1 MDSGRVNYVP
11 GNLLSGMQASY
22 LRRIAKPFAQGYVV
36 ELGPFCN
43 QPSSDFHP
51 GYGGELPWPVS
62 RCVHSNTNDARGRA

>member
-11 GNLLSGMQASY
+11 GNLLSGMQASC
-22 LRRIAKPFAQGYVV
+22 LRRIAKPFAQGYVF

-51 GYGGELPWPVS
+51 GYGGEL
-62 RCVHSNTNDARGRA
+62 R